1 MYKHLSASVAKVCVV
16 TQEDLVAMEDRLHML
31 RRMNNQLERSE
42 SNAQLRMATAQQQ
55 VSRPGIQHLQQ

>member
-1 MYKHLSASVAKVCVV
+1 MYKHLRAPVAKVCVV

-55 VSRPGIQHLQQ
+55 VSGPGIQHL